1 MVPLTR
7 ILVPVDFSERSPGAA
22 HFARFLADH
31 FSAEIVLLHVI
42 NSADYA
48 IGAPELAGALL
59 GDWNDVRKAESQ
71 KAMDS
76 FLASEFAQSSVRKL
90 ITEGDPA
97 VEIVR
102 FAHDEQ
108 VNVIVLPTHGYGPF
122 RRFILGSVTAKVLHD
137 SDCPVLT
144 GIHMEQ
150 APPVDKIQFRN
161 ILCAVDLGPQSE
173 KTLGWASCFAQE
185 FGATLHLAHALPMLG
200 GGQAEYFD
208 PDWRLMLTNQAK
220 EQLEELQQKA
230 GTTASITLD
239 NGDVSRV
246 VHQAALATRADL
258 VVIGRSS
265 SAGILGRLRAN
276 AYAIIRE
283 SPCPVVSI

>member
-1 MVPLTR
+1 MVPLTK

-22 HFARFLADH
+22 HFARCLAEH
-31 FSAEIVLLHVI
+31 FGAEIVLLHVI

-71 KAMDS
+71 KALDAFMS
-76 FLASEFAQSSVRKL
+76 AEFAPLNVRK
-90 ITEGDPA
+90 IMAEGDPA
-97 VEIVR
+97 VEIVH

-108 VNVIVLPTHGYGPF
+108 VSLIVLPTHGYGPF

-137 SDCPVLT
+137 SDCPVFT
-144 GIHMEQ
+144 GVHMEE
-150 APPVDKIQFRN
+150 APAVSSIQFRN

-173 KTLGWASCFAQE
+173 KTLGWAAKFAEE
-185 FGATLHLAHALPMLG
+185 FGASLHLVHALPMLG

-208 PDWRLMLTNQAK
+208 PDWRLLLTNQAK
-220 EQLEELQQKA
+220 EQIEELQQKS
-230 GTTASITLD
+230 GTSASVTLD
-239 NGDVSRV
+239 NGDVARV
-246 VHQAALATRADL
+246 VHAAIEATKADL
-258 VVIGRSS
+258 LVIGRSS
-265 SAGILGRLRAN
+265 SSGILGRLRAN

-283 SPCPVVSI
+283 STCPVVSI

>member
-22 HFARFLADH
+22 HFARYLAEH
-31 FSAEIVLLHVI
+31 FNAEITLLHVI

-71 KAMDS
+71 KALDAFM
-76 FLASEFAQSSVRKL
+76 ASEFASLNVRKL

-97 VEIVR
+97 VEIVE

-108 VNVIVLPTHGYGPF
+108 VSLIVLPTHGYGPF

-137 SDCPVLT
+137 SDCPVFT

-150 APPVDKIQFRN
+150 APSVDNIQFKS

-173 KTLGWASCFAQE
+173 KTLGWASRFARE
-185 FGATLHLAHALPMLG
+185 FDASLHLVHALPMLG

-208 PDWRLMLTNQAK
+208 PDWRLLLSNQAK
-220 EQLEELQQKA
+220 EQIEELQQKA
-230 GTTASITLD
+230 GTAASVTLD
-239 NGDVSRV
+239 NGDVARV
-246 VHQAALATRADL
+246 THQAAIAAKADL
-258 VVIGRSS
+258 LVIGRSS
-265 SAGILGRLRAN
+265 SSGILGRLRAN